1 VEKEGHYVVV
11 GVFLLLTILIGI
23 IFVFWLAESKRNTVV
38 SIYEIH
44 FEGSVSGLE
53 RGGEVRYL
61 GVKIGQIREI
71 ALMPDQPSMVRV
83 TVEIA
88 QGAPIYKSTV
98 AQPKLKGITGVAFI
112 ELTQGEGPE
121 LLITGTDDPPYP
133 VIQSRKSEIDRL
145 LNALPD
151 IAAKTEETLSR
162 VNGMLNDENIE
173 NITGMIA
180 NLKETSEQLPELSA
194 EVYRTLQDTR
204 KAVNEVQR
212 LTAESRPIAKETLE
226 NLERATSDM
235 AQLMEQF
242 GLLYAQNDERIN
254 DILVNGMD
262 DLEAILLETKKT
274 VRFIRDLSAGLEERP
289 SSLLYEPRDF
299 GVEVAQ

>member
-1 VEKEGHYVVV
+1 
-11 GVFLLLTILIGI
+11 
-23 IFVFWLAESKRNTVV
+23 
-38 SIYEIH
+38 
-44 FEGSVSGLE
+44 
-53 RGGEVRYL
+53 
-61 GVKIGQIREI
+61 
-71 ALMPDQPSMVRV
+71 
-83 TVEIA
+83 
-88 QGAPIYKSTV
+88 
-98 AQPKLKGITGVAFI
+98 
-112 ELTQGEGPE
+112 
-121 LLITGTDDPPYP
+121 
-133 VIQSRKSEIDRL
+133 
-145 LNALPD
+145 
-151 IAAKTEETLSR
+151 
-162 VNGMLNDENIE
+162 
-173 NITGMIA
+173 
-180 NLKETSEQLPELSA
+180 
-194 EVYRTLQDTR
+194 VYRTLQDTR